1 MGLEGIYSAWVI
13 CICAFWSFAVSPS
26 IFVVRKSAAG
36 HSSSL
41 ISYFIKPTNSE
52 EVKKVSCYELYFCH
66 TGEHFCDFN
75 RIYTIH
81 TNDIFWF
88 KMANLATN
96 LQVCFMFHRWKKTIW
111 GQNYM
116 MVNYIFILRIKEQ
129 RMNLAKWY
137 SSNYI

>member
-1 MGLEGIYSAWVI
+1 MGLEGIYSAWVMYM
-13 CICAFWSFAVSPS
+13 WSFAVSPS

-41 ISYFIKPTNSE
+41 ISYFIRPRRGEKG
-52 EVKKVSCYELYFCH
+52 CYELYCCP

-81 TNDIFWF
+81 MNNIFWF
-88 KMANLATN
+88 KTANLAAN
-96 LQVCFMFHRWKKTIW
+96 LQVSFYVSQMKRKQYGVKITWWWIAF
-111 GQNYM
+111 
-116 MVNYIFILRIKEQ
+116 FILHIKEQ